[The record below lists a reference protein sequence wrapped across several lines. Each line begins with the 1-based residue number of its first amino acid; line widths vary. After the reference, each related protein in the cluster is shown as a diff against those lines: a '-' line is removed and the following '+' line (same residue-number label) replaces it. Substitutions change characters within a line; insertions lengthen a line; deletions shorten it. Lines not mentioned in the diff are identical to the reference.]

1 MLGIRLDA
9 DSGYVYGKH
18 FGQDCRDIS
27 EVPLGSSIGGNVGYI
42 GGGGGGGI
50 RDWMMAYMFQQKG
63 KVKAVILEQK
73 LDYNLNQR

>member
-50 RDWMMAYMFQQKG
+50 RD
-63 KVKAVILEQK
+63 
-73 LDYNLNQR
+73 